1 MKKINLISIIFIL
14 FTQISFSDINSDFEE
29 WKKDFKKIA
38 LKNNISEDTF
48 NLVMGNTKYLPNVIK
63 YDRYQPEFY
72 EDTKTYIQK
81 RTNKKKVNSGTKLY
95 KNNVQLI
102 NKVEKNYKVEKE
114 LMLALMGIETNFG
127 TYVGKMDIL
136 SSLATLSFDK
146 RRSEFFTSELLTLL
160 NLIEQNKVNYKSLY
174 GSWAGAFGFFQF
186 MPSTIKNYAIDYN
199 NDNKVNLKDNIDAFA
214 SAANYLSKIGW
225 KQNQPCFKK
234 IELKEDIPGK
244 YLNTSAQKIKN
255 KKKLKFFKKY
265 IQQDFYPDELNKN
278 LIVGIITPD
287 KDIVPESKDFSPA
300 FLVFENYEVILK
312 WNRSLRFGLAVCTL
326 KDKFIDEL

>member
-225 KQNQPCFKK
+225 KQNQPCFKN

-255 KKKLKFFKKY
+255 KKTLKFFKKY
-265 IQQDFYPDELNKN
+265 IHQDFYPDELNKN

>member
-225 KQNQPCFKK
+225 RQNQPCFKK
-234 IELKEDIPGK
+234 IELKENIPGK

-265 IQQDFYPDELNKN
+265 IHQDFYPDELNKN